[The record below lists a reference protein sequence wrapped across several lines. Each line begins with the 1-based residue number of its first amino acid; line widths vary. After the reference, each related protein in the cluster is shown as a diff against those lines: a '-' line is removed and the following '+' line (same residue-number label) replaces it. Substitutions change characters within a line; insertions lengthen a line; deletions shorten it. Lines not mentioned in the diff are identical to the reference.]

1 MPWSW
6 NYADWLC
13 NLALSFVRLLLIG
26 EPAQNGSRRVGFVLV
41 WQCVTLSCAVRRAS
55 LQRLCQYGSMALAE
69 RRVILLVAPAN
80 SDGYRA

>member
-41 WQCVTLSCAVRRAS
+41 LAVCDALLYRAT
-55 LQRLCQYGSMALAE
+55 RFLAE
-69 RRVILLVAPAN
+69 ALSVWFN
-80 SDGYRA
+80 GFS